1 MQFKTS
7 RFEAVEIQVPSG
19 STLTRFFFQDLP
31 NLTGRN
37 GYPVKIQSIVFYNRD
52 IISKSP
58 LTGSNLVTTADMQ
71 KSFLTIYQGDLQ
83 ILYNIPVVSLNNLQT
98 GTSSAPFS
106 SLQPL
111 LCNLEN
117 ISWTKSFVSLPSS
130 LSTTDVVYAIGVYY
144 DVNY

>member
-1 MQFKTS
+1 MFKAS

-19 STLTRFFFQDLP
+19 STLTRFYFQDLP

-37 GYPVKIQSIVFYNRD
+37 GFPVQIQSIVFYNRD

-58 LTGSNLVTTADMQ
+58 LTSSNLVTTADMQ

-83 ILYNIPVVSLNNLQT
+83 VLYNIPIVTLGNFQT
-98 GTSSAPFS
+98 GTSSAPFTTN
-106 SLQPL
+106 QPL

-117 ISWTKSFVSLPSS
+117 VSWTKSFINVSTALA
-130 LSTTDVVYAIGVYY
+130 TTDVVYAIGVYY
-144 DVNY
+144 SVNY